1 MATRFELVLHGD
13 ACVRLRAAGEEA
25 IEEIRR
31 LDRQLSR
38 FDPESDV
45 SWINARAWL
54 EPVRVEPRLFRL
66 IRRAVEITN
75 GTGGAFDITVA
86 PLMRAWG
93 LAGEGR
99 VPSRSEMDR
108 VRTVVGMHHVHL
120 DEQSFTVSFDT
131 PGVEIDLGAIG
142 KGYAIECAV
151 EVLRDNGVASALIH
165 GGTSTVYAL
174 GAPPGG
180 DGWTVAIAGSQI
192 RGDVDRRITDPGRWV
207 RDNIS
212 RTNEERWVRDN
223 MSRTNGERWVRDN
236 VSRTNE
242 ERWVR
247 DNMSRTNGGPTACP
261 GPTKSVIL
269 RDLSLSVSAP
279 HGRFFEHDGRRY
291 GHVIDPRTGEP
302 VEGALLAAVVGPSPT
317 ETDALSTALLVL
329 GEPWLPDLERRF
341 PGYEGH
347 VVPTE
352 RVT

>member
-192 RGDVDRRITDPGRWV
+192 RGDRDRRITDPG
-207 RDNIS
+207 
-212 RTNEERWVRDN
+212 
-223 MSRTNGERWVRDN
+223 G
-236 VSRTNE
+236 
-242 ERWVR
+242 WVR

-302 VEGALLAAVVGPSPT
+302 AEGALLAAVVGPSPT